1 MIAKVEPLLTTRNVS
16 GPFDYR
22 LPESMNDVAVGSVLV
37 VPFGRRRV
45 VGVVVAMADRSEL
58 PAERLAE
65 PIEALEAGVPPE
77 LVELGRWVGE
87 EYCSTPARGLGL
99 VLPPG
104 IGTGAEARRVRPLV
118 ELEVEAT
125 EDGLDAIARGER
137 LGLRQRAVL
146 RALAAGPKL
155 ARRLA
160 STAGSDRA
168 TIRRLETRGLVAT
181 REVERRRR
189 HHSPGVGAV
198 RDGIELTGDQQR
210 AVERVTAAI
219 PRAGE
224 RASAG
229 LEHRTLLLHGVTGS
243 GKTEIYLEAARE
255 SLARARGAIVL
266 VPEIALTPQTMDRFR
281 RRFGDSVALL
291 HSRMPAGARYDEWRR
306 IRSGEARICVG
317 PRSAVFA
324 PVRDPGLIVIDEE
337 HDPSY
342 KQESDPRY
350 DAREVA
356 RRRAADAGAV
366 LLCGTATPRPESWHE
381 LERLELPS
389 RVDGRRLPPVEIVDM
404 RGGPSGPLHE
414 HTREAFG
421 EVAEAGGKAIL
432 MINRRGWST
441 HLACRSCGHAWDCPE
456 CDVSLILHRPP
467 ARTRSGAAGD
477 GAGLLRCHH
486 CGHSEPK
493 PESCP
498 ECSSVTIARIG
509 AGTQRVEAELSEL
522 LAPLEVFRL
531 DSDSALGGRHVDVLR
546 RFEAAS
552 SGVLVGTQMVAKG
565 HDFPDVTLSVI
576 LDADGALRQP
586 DFRSEERTFAL
597 ITQLAGRSGRGEA
610 GGRVLVQALATGAPS
625 IRHAGRHDAAG
636 FLAEELER
644 RRALR
649 YPPFSHLVEVAVSSE
664 DEEHAERAAERM
676 HELIA
681 DRLGADDDLLGP
693 APLFRL
699 RGRHRRRLLLKS
711 ERRREAV
718 RAVREAVAAAVSGH
732 LLRDVAISV
741 DVDPQ

>member
-1 MIAKVEPLLTTRNVS
+1 VIAKVEPLLTTRSVS

-22 LPESMNDVAVGSVLV
+22 LPETMGEVGVGSVLV

-45 VGVVVAMADRSEL
+45 VGVVVDLAERSEL
-58 PAERLAE
+58 PDERLAE
-65 PIEALEAGVPPE
+65 PVEALEAGVPPE

-104 IGTGAEARRVRPLV
+104 VGTGAEARRIRPLV
-118 ELEVEAT
+118 ELEVEVTSQGRDAL
-125 EDGLDAIARGER
+125 DGAER

-146 RALAAGPKL
+146 RALLTGPKL
-155 ARRLA
+155 ARGLA
-160 STAGSDRA
+160 AAAGSDRA
-168 TIRRLETRGLVAT
+168 TLRRLEARGLVAT
-181 REVERRRR
+181 REIERRRR

-198 RDGIELTGDQQR
+198 REGVELTPDQRR
-210 AVERVTAAI
+210 AVAAVVEAL
-219 PRAGE
+219 PRSGGPGGG
-224 RASAG
+224 SF
-229 LEHRTLLLHGVTGS
+229 LLHGVTGS
-243 GKTEIYLEAARE
+243 GKTEVYLEAARE
-255 SLARARGAIVL
+255 TLERGRGALVL

-306 IRSGEARICVG
+306 IRSGDARICVG

-324 PVRDPGLIVIDEE
+324 PVADPGLIVIDEE
-337 HDPSY
+337 HDSSY

-356 RRRAADAGAV
+356 RRRAADSGAV

-381 LERLELPS
+381 LERLELPD
-389 RVDGRRLPPVEIVDM
+389 RVDGRRLPPVEIADM
-404 RGGPSGPLHE
+404 RGNVQGPLHPR
-414 HTREAFG
+414 TREAFG
-421 EVAEAGGKAIL
+421 EVAREGGKAIL
-432 MINRRGWST
+432 LINRRGWST
-441 HLACRSCGHAWDCPE
+441 HLTCRSCGHAWECPE
-456 CDVSLILHRPP
+456 CDVSLILHR
-467 ARTRSGAAGD
+467 D
-477 GAGLLRCHH
+477 DVMRCHH
-486 CGHSEPK
+486 CGHAEPQ
-493 PESCP
+493 PETCP
-498 ECSSVTIARIG
+498 ECSSVTIARVG
-509 AGTQRVEAELSEL
+509 SGTQRVEAELSEL

-531 DSDSALGGRHVDVLR
+531 DSDSAAGDGHTDVLR

-565 HDFPDVTLSVI
+565 HDFPDVTLSVV
-576 LDADGALRQP
+576 LDADGALRLP

-625 IRHAGRHDAAG
+625 IRHAASHDAPG
-636 FLAEELER
+636 FLAGELER

-649 YPPFSHLVEVAVSSE
+649 YPPFSHLIEIVLASE
-664 DEEHAERAAERM
+664 TEDRAERSAELVRD
-676 HELIA
+676 LVA

-699 RGRHRRRLLLKS
+699 RGRHRRRLLIKS
-711 ERRREAV
+711 ERRLQAVEAV
-718 RAVREAVAAAVSGH
+718 RESVASAVRDRA
-732 LLRDVAISV
+732 LRQVAISI

>member
-1 MIAKVEPLLTTRNVS
+1 MAIAKVEPLLTTRSVS

-22 LPESMNDVAVGSVLV
+22 LPERMGDVGVGSVLV

-45 VGVVVAMADRSEL
+45 VGVVTALAERSEL
-58 PAERLAE
+58 PESRLAE

-125 EDGLDAIARGER
+125 PVGIEAVSNGER

-146 RALAAGPKL
+146 RALVAGPQS

-160 STAGSDRA
+160 ANAGSDRA
-168 TIRRLETRGLVAT
+168 TLRRLESRGLITT

-189 HHSPGVGAV
+189 HDSPGVGAV
-198 RDGIELTGDQQR
+198 REGIELTADQR
-210 AVERVTAAI
+210 AVLDSVVGSLPNGGAS
-219 PRAGE
+219 PAG
-224 RASAG
+224 
-229 LEHRTLLLHGVTGS
+229 RTFLLHGVTGS
-243 GKTEIYLEAARE
+243 GKTEVYLEAARE
-255 SLARARGAIVL
+255 SLERGRGAIIL

-306 IRSGEARICVG
+306 LRSGEARICVG

-324 PVRDPGLIVIDEE
+324 PVADLGLIVIDEE
-337 HDPSY
+337 HDSSY
-342 KQESDPRY
+342 KQEGDPRY

-366 LLCGTATPRPESWHE
+366 LLSGTATPRPESWHE

-389 RVDGRRLPPVEIVDM
+389 RVDGRPMPPVEIVDM
-404 RGGPSGPLHE
+404 RGPVPGPLHPR
-414 HTREAFG
+414 TREAFKR
-421 EVAEAGGKAIL
+421 VAAEGGKAIL
-432 MINRRGWST
+432 LINRRGWST
-441 HLACRSCGHAWDCPE
+441 HLTCRSCGHAWECPE
-456 CDVSLILHRPP
+456 CDVSLILHR
-467 ARTRSGAAGD
+467 D
-477 GAGLLRCHH
+477 GTLRCHH

-493 PESCP
+493 PEACP
-498 ECSSVTIARIG
+498 ECSSVTIAQVG
-509 AGTQRVEAELSEL
+509 SGTQRVEAELNEL

-531 DSDSALGGRHVDVLR
+531 DSDSAASRGHGDVLR
-546 RFEAAS
+546 RFESAE

-565 HDFPDVTLSVI
+565 HDFPDVTLSVV
-576 LDADGALRQP
+576 LDADGPLRMP

-625 IRHAGRHDAAG
+625 IRYAARHDASG

-649 YPPFSHLVEVAVSSE
+649 YPPFSHLIEIGLAGEEEDRVEASSE
-664 DEEHAERAAERM
+664 RVRA
-676 HELIA
+676 LVA

-699 RGRHRRRLLLKS
+699 RGRHRRRLVIKS
-711 ERRREAV
+711 EHRHEAV
-718 RAVREAVAAAVSGH
+718 EAVREAVASAVRDRA
-732 LLRDVAISV
+732 LRQVSISV

>member
-1 MIAKVEPLLTTRNVS
+1 VPIAKVEPLLTTRSVS

-22 LPESMNDVAVGSVLV
+22 LPERMDHVEVGSVLV

-45 VGVVVAMADRSEL
+45 VGVVVGLADRSDL
-58 PAERLAE
+58 PAGRLAE
-65 PIEALEAGVPPE
+65 PLEALEAGVPPE

-125 EDGLDAIARGER
+125 AEGLTAVDGGER

-146 RALAAGPKL
+146 RALAAGPKS
-155 ARRLA
+155 ARHLA

-168 TIRRLETRGLVAT
+168 TIRRLEARGLVAT

-189 HHSPGVGAV
+189 HHSAGVGAV
-198 RDGIELTGDQQR
+198 RDGVELTADQR
-210 AVERVTAAI
+210 AALGSVVAAL
-219 PRAGE
+219 PESGLRGE
-224 RASAG
+224 GRYF
-229 LEHRTLLLHGVTGS
+229 LLHGVTGS
-243 GKTEIYLEAARE
+243 GKTEVYLEAARE
-255 SLARARGAIVL
+255 ALDRGRGAIVL

-306 IRSGEARICVG
+306 LRSGEARICVG

-324 PVRDPGLIVIDEE
+324 PVADPGLIVIDEE
-337 HDPSY
+337 HDSSY

-381 LERLELPS
+381 LERLELPT
-389 RVDGRRLPPVEIVDM
+389 RVDGRALPPVEVVDM
-404 RGGPSGPLHE
+404 RGGVAGPLHPR
-414 HTREAFG
+414 TREAFA
-421 EVAEAGGKAIL
+421 EVARKGGKAIL
-432 MINRRGWST
+432 LINRRGWST
-441 HLACRSCGHAWDCPE
+441 HLTCRSCGHAWQCPQ
-456 CDVSLILHRPP
+456 CDVSLVLHR
-467 ARTRSGAAGD
+467 D
-477 GAGLLRCHH
+477 GGLRCHH
-486 CGHSEPK
+486 CGHAEPM

-498 ECSSVTIARIG
+498 ECSSVTIARVG
-509 AGTQRVEAELSEL
+509 SGTQRVAAELSDM
-522 LAPLEVFRL
+522 LAPLQVFRL
-531 DSDSALGGRHVDVLR
+531 DSDSAAGRDHGDILR
-546 RFEAAS
+546 RFEAAD

-576 LDADGALRQP
+576 LDADAALRLP

-597 ITQLAGRSGRGEA
+597 ITQLAGRSGRGAA

-625 IRHAGRHDAAG
+625 IRHAARHDSAA
-636 FLAEELER
+636 FLAEELGR

-649 YPPFSHLVEVAVSSE
+649 YPPFSHLIEVGLAGE
-664 DEEHAERAAERM
+664 DESRVEGSAGTVRDLVAG
-676 HELIA
+676 
-681 DRLGADDDLLGP
+681 RLSADDELLGP

-699 RGRHRRRLLLKS
+699 RGKHRRRLLIKTEYRHS
-711 ERRREAV
+711 AV
-718 RAVREAVAAAVSGH
+718 AAVREAVATAVRDRT
-732 LLRDVAISV
+732 LRELAISV

>member
-1 MIAKVEPLLTTRNVS
+1 MTIAKVEPLLTTRSVS

-22 LPESMNDVAVGSVLV
+22 LPEAMDSVDVGSMLV

-45 VGVVVAMADRSEL
+45 VGVVVALAERSEL
-58 PAERLAE
+58 PKGRLAE

-77 LVELGRWVGE
+77 LVELGQWVGE

-104 IGTGAEARRVRPLV
+104 VGTGAEARRVRPLV

-125 EDGLDAIARGER
+125 VEGLAAVSGGER

-146 RALAAGPKL
+146 RALVAGPKL
-155 ARRLA
+155 ARTLA
-160 STAGSDRA
+160 ATAGSDRA
-168 TIRRLETRGLVAT
+168 TLRRLETRGLVRS

-189 HHSPGVGAV
+189 HVAPGVGAV
-198 RDGIELTGDQQR
+198 RGGVHLTADQQSVLGAIVSSLSEPR
-210 AVERVTAAI
+210 GAAGQ
-219 PRAGE
+219 PF
-224 RASAG
+224 
-229 LEHRTLLLHGVTGS
+229 LLHGVTGS
-243 GKTEIYLEAARE
+243 GKTEVYLESARE
-255 SLARARGAIVL
+255 ALARGRGAIVL

-306 IRSGEARICVG
+306 LRSGKARICVG

-324 PVRDPGLIVIDEE
+324 PVADPGLIVIDEE
-337 HDPSY
+337 HDSSY
-342 KQESDPRY
+342 KQEGDPRY

-356 RRRAADAGAV
+356 RRRATEAGAV

-381 LERLELPS
+381 LERLELSS

-404 RGGPSGPLHE
+404 RGGVPGPLHPR
-414 HTREAFG
+414 TREVFA
-421 EVAEAGGKAIL
+421 EVARADSKAIL
-432 MINRRGWST
+432 LINRRGWST
-441 HLACRSCGHAWDCPE
+441 HLTCRSCGHAWQCPH
-456 CDVSLILHRPP
+456 CDVSLILHR
-467 ARTRSGAAGD
+467 D
-477 GAGLLRCHH
+477 GSLRCHH
-486 CGHSEPK
+486 CGHAETQ
-493 PESCP
+493 PEACP
-498 ECSSVTIARIG
+498 ECSSVTIARVG
-509 AGTQRVEAELSEL
+509 SGTQRVEAELADL

-531 DSDSALGGRHVDVLR
+531 DSDSAAASGHAEVLR
-546 RFEAAS
+546 RFESAQ

-576 LDADGALRQP
+576 LDADGALRLP

-625 IRHAGRHDAAG
+625 IRHAARHDASG
-636 FLAEELER
+636 FLAGELAR

-649 YPPFSHLVEVAVSSE
+649 YPPFSHLIEIALASK
-664 DEEHAERAAERM
+664 DEERVERSAETVR
-676 HELIA
+676 ELVG
-681 DRLGADDDLLGP
+681 DRLAVDDDLLGP
-693 APLFRL
+693 ASLFRL
-699 RGRHRRRLLLKS
+699 RGRHRRRLLVKS
-711 ERRREAV
+711 DRRHDAVEAV
-718 RAVREAVAAAVSGH
+718 RDAVATAVRDRALQQVSIG
-732 LLRDVAISV
+732 V

>member
-1 MIAKVEPLLTTRNVS
+1 MPIAKVEPLLTTRSVS

-22 LPESMNDVAVGSVLV
+22 LPDAMSEVEVGSVLV

-45 VGVVVAMADRSEL
+45 VGVVVGLADRSEL
-58 PAERLAE
+58 PKDRLAE
-65 PIEALEAGVPPE
+65 PLEALEAGVPPE
-77 LVELGRWVGE
+77 LVALGRWVGE

-104 IGTGAEARRVRPLV
+104 VGTGAEARRVRPLV

-125 EDGLDAIARGER
+125 DSGLEAISGGER

-146 RALAAGPKL
+146 RALAAGPKSARQL
-155 ARRLA
+155 AA
-160 STAGSDRA
+160 GAGSDR
-168 TIRRLETRGLVAT
+168 TTLRRLEARGLVTT

-189 HHSPGVGAV
+189 HRSPGVGAV
-198 RDGIELTGDQQR
+198 REGVELTADQR
-210 AVERVTAAI
+210 AALDSVVAAL
-219 PRAGE
+219 PGPVGSGR
-224 RASAG
+224 SF
-229 LEHRTLLLHGVTGS
+229 LLHGVTGS
-243 GKTEIYLEAARE
+243 GKTEVYLEASRE
-255 SLARARGAIVL
+255 ALARGRGAIVL

-306 IRSGEARICVG
+306 LRSGEARICVG

-337 HDPSY
+337 HDSSY

-356 RRRAADAGAV
+356 RRRAAGEGAV
-366 LLCGTATPRPESWHE
+366 LLCGTATPRPESWHA

-389 RVDGRRLPPVEIVDM
+389 RVDGRELPPVEIVDM
-404 RGGPSGPLHE
+404 RGGSPGPLHPT
-414 HTREAFG
+414 TREAFD
-421 EVAEAGGKAIL
+421 EVARQGGKAIL
-432 MINRRGWST
+432 LINRRGWST
-441 HLACRSCGHAWDCPE
+441 HLTCRSCGHAWECPH
-456 CDVSLILHRPP
+456 CDVSLVLHH
-467 ARTRSGAAGD
+467 D
-477 GAGLLRCHH
+477 GGLRCHH
-486 CGHSEPK
+486 CGHAETK
-493 PESCP
+493 PQSCP
-498 ECSSVTIARIG
+498 ECSSVTIARVG
-509 AGTQRVEAELSEL
+509 SGTQRVEAELGEM
-522 LAPLEVFRL
+522 LAPLEIFRL
-531 DSDSALGGRHVDVLR
+531 DADSAASRGHAEVLS
-546 RFEAAS
+546 RFESAE

-576 LDADGALRQP
+576 LDADGALRLP
-586 DFRSEERTFAL
+586 DFRSEERTFSL

-625 IRHAGRHDAAG
+625 IRHAARHDSAG

-649 YPPFSHLVEVAVSSE
+649 YPPFSHLIEIGLAGADEARVEGS
-664 DEEHAERAAERM
+664 AETMRG
-676 HELIA
+676 LVA
-681 DRLGADDDLLGP
+681 DRISADDELLGP

-699 RGRHRRRLLLKS
+699 RGKHRRRLLIKS
-711 ERRREAV
+711 ERRHETVA
-718 RAVREAVAAAVSGH
+718 AVREAVATAVRDRA
-732 LLRDVAISV
+732 LRELAISV

>member
-1 MIAKVEPLLTTRNVS
+1 MPIAKVEPLLTTRNVS

-22 LPESMNDVAVGSVLV
+22 LPEAMSEVEVGSVLV

-45 VGVVVAMADRSEL
+45 VGVVVGLAERSDL
-58 PAERLAE
+58 PQDRLAE
-65 PIEALEAGVPPE
+65 PLEALEAGVPPE
-77 LVELGRWVGE
+77 LVALGRWVGE
-87 EYCSTPARGLGL
+87 DYCSTPARGLGL

-104 IGTGAEARRVRPLV
+104 VGTGAEARRVRPLV

-125 EDGLDAIARGER
+125 EKGLDSISGGER

-160 STAGSDRA
+160 ASAGSDRA
-168 TIRRLETRGLVAT
+168 TLRRLEARGLVVT

-189 HHSPGVGAV
+189 HRSPGIGAV
-198 RDGIELTGDQQR
+198 REGIELTGDQK
-210 AVERVTAAI
+210 TAL
-219 PRAGE
+219 E
-224 RASAG
+224 TVVASLSAPSDG
-229 LEHRTLLLHGVTGS
+229 PSTPSFLLHGVTGS
-243 GKTEIYLEAARE
+243 GKTEVYLEAARE
-255 SLARARGAIVL
+255 ALARGRGAIVL

-306 IRSGEARICVG
+306 LRSGEARICVG

-324 PVRDPGLIVIDEE
+324 PVRDLGLIVIDEE
-337 HDPSY
+337 HDSSY

-356 RRRAADAGAV
+356 RRRAADAGA
-366 LLCGTATPRPESWHE
+366 LLICGTATPRPESWHE
-381 LERLELPS
+381 LDRLELPH
-389 RVDGRRLPPVEIVDM
+389 RVDGRPLPPVEVVDM
-404 RGGPSGPLHE
+404 RGGIPGPLHPR
-414 HTREAFG
+414 TREAFN
-421 EVAEAGGKAIL
+421 EVARQGGKAIL
-432 MINRRGWST
+432 LVNRRGWST
-441 HLACRSCGHAWDCPE
+441 HLTCRSCGHAWECPH
-456 CDVSLILHRPP
+456 CDVSLVLHR
-467 ARTRSGAAGD
+467 D
-477 GAGLLRCHH
+477 GGLRCHH
-486 CGHSEPK
+486 CGHAEPK

-498 ECSSVTIARIG
+498 ECSSVTIARVG
-509 AGTQRVEAELSEL
+509 SGTQRVEAELMEM
-522 LAPLEVFRL
+522 LAPLEIFRL
-531 DSDSALGGRHVDVLR
+531 DSDSAASRGHAEVLG
-546 RFEAAS
+546 RFERAE

-576 LDADGALRQP
+576 LDADGALRLP

-625 IRHAGRHDAAG
+625 IRHAAQHDSAG
-636 FLAEELER
+636 FLAQELER

-649 YPPFSHLVEVAVSSE
+649 YPPFSHLVEIALGGT
-664 DEEHAERAAERM
+664 DEARVERSAEIVRDLVAER
-676 HELIA
+676 IS
-681 DRLGADDDLLGP
+681 ADDELLGP

-699 RGRHRRRLLLKS
+699 RGRHRRRLLIKS
-711 ERRREAV
+711 ERRHETV
-718 RAVREAVAAAVSGH
+718 TAVREAVATAVRERA
-732 LLRDVAISV
+732 LRELAISV